1 MCRGLGH
8 NNKFECSEFKFKY
21 GVAPLKKNDKKARD
35 NLAESLNQIDSYVI
49 YKRAADDKRPI
60 LDSIPMSGVSAIV
73 IHKRY
78 QIDEMNMSSS
88 YRNNICIECKII
100 KPGLIEHD
108 LYTKKLCLPSP
119 VMIHIYK
126 STTHII
132 GTQL

>member
-1 MCRGLGH
+1 MGLGH

-21 GVAPLKKNDKKARD
+21 GVAPLKNNDNKARD
-35 NLAESLNQIDSYVI
+35 NLAKSLNQIDSYDI

-88 YRNNICIECKII
+88 YRNNTCIECTII

-108 LYTKKLCLPSP
+108 LYTKKLFLHSP
-119 VMIHIYK
+119 VMRHIYK
-126 STTHII
+126 STTNII
-132 GTQL
+132 GTQF